1 MKIPCDFQ
9 KDFLKNSHNKNEL
22 YKYLARRFFDISTA
36 ESSCDQS
43 FESSQSSIDQI
54 FVVTHG
60 DSILTENDIDTD
72 GIFYYTSEEADA
84 RVIGH
89 VLNISVNNDYKKIF
103 VQTSDTDVF
112 ILLLAYFPS
121 IRENCTSAI
130 YCKYGLGSNTK
141 HYHINAL
148 ADEVGYDICRALP
161 FFYAFSGCDTVSNL
175 FKHTKVAMWDAW
187 RTYPSHE
194 NLTLVFQQLSDEPSE
209 ISSSQMDEIEEF
221 VKYVYY

>member
-1 MKIPCDFQ
+1 MIEDSLKIPCDFQ

-43 FESSQSSIDQI
+43 FESSLSSIDQI

-72 GIFYYTSEEADA
+72 GIFYYTSMEVDA

-103 VQTSDTDVF
+103 
-112 ILLLAYFPS
+112 ILA
-121 IRENCTSAI
+121 
-130 YCKYGLGSNTK
+130 
-141 HYHINAL
+141 
-148 ADEVGYDICRALP
+148 DICRALP
-161 FFYAFSGCDTVSNL
+161 FFYAFSGCDTVSNI
-175 FKHTKVAMWDAW
+175 FKHTEVAM
-187 RTYPSHE
+187 
-194 NLTLVFQQLSDEPSE
+194 
-209 ISSSQMDEIEEF
+209 
-221 VKYVYY
+221 